1 MVGIPRA
8 EPLSS
13 FPIQTLYFLEHFQR
27 WGFHLD
33 SQLWIL
39 SLASGNWNIP
49 PIFMRLAFY
58 PTIWAAMSNLEFNQE
73 HSIWN
78 QNQSRWTWY
87 NTRGKQTPFFLLCI
101 PLEQWFSTFLILWP
115 LTQLFM
121 VWWPL
126 NRKIILL
133 LLHSC
138 SFVVNCNINIWY
150 AGYLKCN
157 PPPKGP

>member
-101 PLEQWFSTFLILWP
+101 PLEQWFSTFLILWSFSTVP
-115 LTQLFM
+115 RFAMTNNHKKVFHCYF
-121 VWWPL
+121 
-126 NRKIILL
+126 ILL
-133 LLHSC
+133 FYYYYEL
-138 SFVVNCNINIWY
+138 
-150 AGYLKCN
+150 
-157 PPPKGP
+157 